1 MKKIIFNRVL
11 KIDNISYTY
20 PNKKN
25 PVIKNFSLEV
35 KKGDF
40 IGIVGESG
48 KGKSTL
54 LDIIMGFLKPSSGSI
69 LVDGVNLKDNTLA
82 WQKSIG
88 YVSQLTHLLDESI
101 KNNIAFG
108 IPEEQI
114 DNKKLEDAAKKAQI
128 YNFIS
133 SLKSE
138 FDTQV
143 GERGINLSGG
153 QIQRIG
159 IARELYRDPD
169 ILLLDEATSS
179 LDIEKQNEFM
189 KCLNDLRGKKT
200 IIFVS
205 HRESALKI
213 VIKLLT

>member
-1 MKKIIFNRVL
+1 
-11 KIDNISYTY
+11 
-20 PNKKN
+20 
-25 PVIKNFSLEV
+25 
-35 KKGDF
+35 
-40 IGIVGESG
+40 
-48 KGKSTL
+48 
-54 LDIIMGFLKPSSGSI
+54 MGFLKPSSGSI

-143 GERGINLSGG
+143 GE
-153 QIQRIG
+153 
-159 IARELYRDPD
+159 E
-169 ILLLDEATSS
+169 E
-179 LDIEKQNEFM
+179 
-189 KCLNDLRGKKT
+189 
-200 IIFVS
+200 
-205 HRESALKI
+205 
-213 VIKLLT
+213 

>member
-1 MKKIIFNRVL
+1 M
-11 KIDNISYTY
+11 
-20 PNKKN
+20 
-25 PVIKNFSLEV
+25 
-35 KKGDF
+35 
-40 IGIVGESG
+40 
-48 KGKSTL
+48 
-54 LDIIMGFLKPSSGSI
+54 
-69 LVDGVNLKDNTLA
+69 VDGVNLKDNTLA

-205 HRESALKI
+205 HRR
-213 VIKLLT
+213 VCIKRL